1 MLPKVQCSFLKMGF
15 TSCNAEEPLRGI
27 ELQEKEAQK
36 D

>member
-15 TSCNAEEPLRGI
+15 TSCNAEELLRGI